1 MSDESLNSSR
11 SIYSQ
16 ETHNLKIIKSCLSKR
31 DWAYL
36 RGEILKSN
44 RKTENKID
52 AGTSKEIQIFITE
65 EILASRIWIFSGI
78 TISILLC
85 LLLKSYMIFELD
97 NIIHAIRKLKLPDVK
112 GILLIL
118 LFVLEILF
126 LFALPRT
133 LLNKQKKNMKS
144 ALTVLSLIMG
154 LILAIFYSKL
164 LFFFTHKTVIA
175 GIIILL
181 ALILA
186 VLLIKKDIKN
196 IQTKI
201 LKKVEEDDTEILE
214 KIRFFSAVMLYSD
227 IGKVVILYCLL
238 ILIIK

>member
-1 MSDESLNSSR
+1 M
-11 SIYSQ
+11 
-16 ETHNLKIIKSCLSKR
+16 
-31 DWAYL
+31 
-36 RGEILKSN
+36 KSN

-65 EILASRIWIFSGI
+65 EILASRIWVFSGMA
-78 TISILLC
+78 ISILLC
-85 LLLKSYMIFELD
+85 MLLKSYMIFELD

-164 LFFFTHKTVIA
+164 LFFFTQKTVVA
-175 GIIILL
+175 GIMILL

-186 VLLIKKDIKN
+186 VLLIKKDIKDM
-196 IQTKI
+196 QTRI
-201 LKKVEEDDTEILE
+201 LKKVEDDDTEILE
-214 KIRFFSAVMLYSD
+214 KIRFFSAVVLYSD
-227 IGKVVILYCLL
+227 IVKVLTLYLL
-238 ILIIK
+238 LMLIIK

>member
-1 MSDESLNSSR
+1 M
-11 SIYSQ
+11 
-16 ETHNLKIIKSCLSKR
+16 
-31 DWAYL
+31 
-36 RGEILKSN
+36 KSN

-65 EILASRIWIFSGI
+65 EILASRIWVFSGI
-78 TISILLC
+78 AISILLC
-85 LLLKSYMIFELD
+85 MLLKSYMIFELN

-133 LLNKQKKNMKS
+133 LLNKQKKNIKS

-175 GIIILL
+175 GIMILL
-181 ALILA
+181 ALILT
-186 VLLIKKDIKN
+186 VLLIKKDIKDM
-196 IQTKI
+196 QTRI
-201 LKKVEEDDTEILE
+201 LKKVEDDDTEILE
-214 KIRFFSAVMLYSD
+214 KIRFFSAVVLYSD
-227 IGKVVILYCLL
+227 IAKVLTLYLL
-238 ILIIK
+238 LMLIIK

>member
-1 MSDESLNSSR
+1 
-11 SIYSQ
+11 
-16 ETHNLKIIKSCLSKR
+16 
-31 DWAYL
+31 
-36 RGEILKSN
+36 LKSN

-65 EILASRIWIFSGI
+65 EILASRIWVFSGI
-78 TISILLC
+78 AISILLC
-85 LLLKSYMIFELD
+85 MLLKSYMIFELD

-164 LFFFTHKTVIA
+164 LFFFTQKTVVA
-175 GIIILL
+175 GIMILL

-186 VLLIKKDIKN
+186 VLLIKKDIKDM
-196 IQTKI
+196 QTKI

-214 KIRFFSAVMLYSD
+214 KIRFYVAAVLYTD
-227 IGKVVILYCLL
+227 IVKILILL
-238 ILIIK
+238 IISTMILI

>member
-1 MSDESLNSSR
+1 
-11 SIYSQ
+11 
-16 ETHNLKIIKSCLSKR
+16 
-31 DWAYL
+31 
-36 RGEILKSN
+36 
-44 RKTENKID
+44 
-52 AGTSKEIQIFITE
+52 
-65 EILASRIWIFSGI
+65 
-78 TISILLC
+78 
-85 LLLKSYMIFELD
+85 MIFELD
-97 NIIHAIRKLKLPDVK
+97 NIIHAIRKLELPDVK

-164 LFFFTHKTVIA
+164 LFFFTQKTVVA
-175 GIIILL
+175 GIMILL

-214 KIRFFSAVMLYSD
+214 KIRFFSAVVLYSD
-227 IGKVVILYCLL
+227 IAKILTLYLL
-238 ILIIK
+238 LMLIIK